1 MNGNTI
7 SRAAMNGGTMNGST
21 MHRAAMNGGLARMQT
36 GELR

>member
-1 MNGNTI
+1 MNGNTS